1 MAHRR
6 RQARRGRTFRP
17 RAMRRGRPPAV
28 TSTRGSSIS
37 PRSRVSGRR
46 RSRRFSAG
54 SPAPDAIPDA
64 APEQAPE
71 AAAPETA
78 SRTGPDA
85 GPAPDARPDAP
96 PHRRGLPSP
105 LLVHLAA
112 ASSSYGQAIAMA
124 AAADD
129 PRFPWTPGALP
140 EGRASGR
147 DMRATGDDAP
157 FAVAA
162 EAARRLRE
170 MIEGIERYQAH
181 PWTRPLADPPTVWS
195 AGSARLLDYGA
206 EAPPGATPIMVTPSL
221 VNRAYILDLHP
232 DRSLLRWLAGQGFRP
247 LLLDWGLPEGPEQ
260 GFDLSAYFRDRL
272 LPATEAAAELAGRPP
287 AALGYCMGGA
297 FAAALAA
304 RRPDLVSRLAL
315 IGAPWDFGN
324 LSGLGGAIAAL
335 AAREDPET
343 ISARLMG
350 LGEALGAVPVD
361 ALQLLFAALD
371 PTLALRKFRR
381 FAALAPDDPDV
392 EIFAATE
399 DWLNDGV
406 TMAAPAARDVAIG
419 WYMRNLTAR
428 GEWILDGEPV
438 VPEAIEA
445 PALAFCSVS
454 DRIAP
459 PDCAEALPRAI
470 PGAGLRR
477 PRTGHVGMIVGSSAE
492 RTVWRPLARF
502 IAGE

>member
-1 MAHRR
+1 
-6 RQARRGRTFRP
+6 
-17 RAMRRGRPPAV
+17 V
-28 TSTRGSSIS
+28 
-37 PRSRVSGRR
+37 
-46 RSRRFSAG
+46 
-54 SPAPDAIPDA
+54 SPAAEPMVG
-64 APEQAPE
+64 APPPE
-71 AAAPETA
+71 AEAA
-78 SRTGPDA
+78 S
-85 GPAPDARPDAP
+85 GPAPGPAP
-96 PHRRGLPSP
+96 PDRRGLPSP

-112 ASSSYGQAIAMA
+112 ASASYGTAIAMA
-124 AAADD
+124 SAADD
-129 PRFPWTPGALP
+129 PRFPWAPDARP
-140 EGRASGR
+140 EGRASGQ
-147 DMRATGDDAP
+147 DMRATGEEAP

-170 MIEGIERYQAH
+170 MIAGIERYQAH
-181 PWTRPLADPPTVWS
+181 PWARALPEPPAVWS
-195 AGSARLLDYGA
+195 SGSARLLDYGA
-206 EAPPGATPIMVTPSL
+206 GAPPGATAVMVTPSL

-247 LLLDWGLPEGPEQ
+247 LLLDWGLPEREEQ
-260 GFDLSAYFRDRL
+260 GFDLSAYFAARM
-272 LPATEAAAELAGRPP
+272 LPAAEAAAELTGQAP

-315 IGAPWDFGN
+315 IGAPWDFGR

-335 AAREDPET
+335 AAKEDPAT

-381 FAALAPDDPDV
+381 FAALAEDDPAV

-406 TMAAPAARDVAIG
+406 TMAAPAARDVAVG

-438 VPEAIEA
+438 VPEAVEA
-445 PALAFCSVS
+445 PTLAFCSAS

-470 PGAGLRR
+470 PGARLRR

-492 RTVWRPLARF
+492 REVWRPLARF
-502 IAGE
+502 IGGE